1 MSPLKIF
8 EYMAWGLPVICSD
21 LPVLKEV
28 LSNQYNALLVPPDQ
42 SDYWV
47 DAIKKISSDNK
58 LRRSLAQNSRK
69 KFLKAHRWSTRGY
82 FILNSIDL
90 RT

>member
-42 SDYWV
+42 PDYWV
-47 DAIKKISSDNK
+47 DAIKISSDNK

-69 KFLKAHRWSTRGY
+69 KFLKAHRWSTRI
-82 FILNSIDL
+82 FFLNSIDL
-90 RT
+90 PT